1 MIKIN
6 LLPHR
11 AAKKKET
18 AVQQLVIFGGC
29 VTTVLAIAISFWGV
43 KLGQIST
50 TKNDINSAN
59 AKITELKTKIGKLD
73 QLKKLK
79 EEVRKKL
86 DVLETL
92 RKNKTGPASR
102 LATLSDVTPE
112 QLWLEKYKEA
122 GTAVSLSGLA
132 FNEELI
138 AQYIRALEA
147 SKEFQKVELIVSEQK
162 EFGSFKLKQFELK
175 METEVAKTVSDQ
187 PQAPVGQA
195 KK

>member
-18 AVQQLVIFGGC
+18 AVQQLIVFGGC
-29 VTTVLAIAISFWGV
+29 VVVVLAIAVSFWGV

-59 AKITELKTKIGKLD
+59 AKIAELKTKIGKLD

-122 GTAVSLSGLA
+122 GTAVNLSGLA

-162 EFGSFKLKQFELK
+162 ELGSFKLKQFELK
-175 METEVAKTVSDQ
+175 METEVVKTASDQ
-187 PQAPVGQA
+187 PQTPAGQA
-195 KK
+195 K